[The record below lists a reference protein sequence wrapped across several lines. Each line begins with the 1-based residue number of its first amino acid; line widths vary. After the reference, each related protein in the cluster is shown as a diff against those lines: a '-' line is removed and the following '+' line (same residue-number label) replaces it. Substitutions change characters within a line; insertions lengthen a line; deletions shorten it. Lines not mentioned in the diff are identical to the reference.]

1 MSQAQLILTYI
12 IVTLTDMMLH
22 GDPVPEGTMLE
33 VEKGL
38 RDDWR
43 GSRIARDATDEEI
56 ANYRDEQGGVED
68 VIDDKIQELAR
79 QRGDLEDLLHQLEL
93 QKTALT
99 AEVDV
104 LGESKQ
110 ELAAEVE
117 ALDESK
123 QALTVEVEALK
134 AAAAAAK
141 KAAK

>member
-1 MSQAQLILTYI
+1 MSQAQQILTYI

-43 GSRIARDATDEEI
+43 GSRIARDATDAEI
-56 ANYRDEQGGVED
+56 AEYRDEQGAVEA
-68 VIDDKIQELAR
+68 VIGDKIQELAR
-79 QRGDLEDLLHQLEL
+79 QRGDLEDDLYQLEQ
-93 QKTALT
+93 QKVA
-99 AEVDV
+99 
-104 LGESKQ
+104 
-110 ELAAEVE
+110 LAAEVD

-123 QALTVEVEALK
+123 KELTAEVEALK

>member
-1 MSQAQLILTYI
+1 MSQAQQILTYI

-43 GSRIARDATDEEI
+43 GSRIARDATEAEI
-56 ANYRDEQGGVED
+56 EGYRDDQGGVEEVFD
-68 VIDDKIQELAR
+68 GKIRELAR
-79 QRGDLEDLLHQLEL
+79 QQGDLEDEL
-93 QKTALT
+93 YELKQQKTALT
-99 AEVDV
+99 AEVDA

-110 ELAAEVE
+110 ALA
-117 ALDESK
+117 
-123 QALTVEVEALK
+123 VEVEGLK

-141 KAAK
+141 KPTK

>member
-1 MSQAQLILTYI
+1 MSHAQQILTYI

-56 ANYRDEQGGVED
+56 ANYRDDQGGVEE
-68 VIDDKIQELAR
+68 VIDEKIQELAR
-79 QRGDLEDLLHQLEL
+79 QRGDLEDEL
-93 QKTALT
+93 YELGQQKTALT
-99 AEVDV
+99 AEVDA
-104 LGESKQ
+104 LG
-110 ELAAEVE
+110 
-117 ALDESK
+117 ESK

-134 AAAAAAK
+134 VVAAAAK